1 VDSRY
6 AVRQLPTCELT
17 RCRGYPPFGGYRT
30 AALPLA
36 ARFINSLTW
45 QTGGRGT
52 RRRPQA
58 ATTGG
63 CKPRGAGGQSPAVL
77 GGRRPAR
84 ERGGLMRPPLGDY
97 LYSSSSW

>member
-1 VDSRY
+1 MDSRY

-36 ARFINSLTW
+36 ARFYRLPYLVDRV
-45 QTGGRGT
+45 RGA

-84 ERGGLMRPPLGDY
+84 ERGGLMHPPLGDY